1 MERIAKPARHLG
13 TGLLA
18 TGIAFCLMLLL
29 TVAAFAST
37 VHVYDQARVLNA
49 SQVQSAAQSLP
60 YPMDIY
66 TTNTY
71 NGNSSSFIQQTRS
84 HITSAN
90 LIVMAIDT
98 AHHYVA
104 IEGGSSVPLSNSQYS
119 SAVNA
124 FTSNY
129 SSGGYTGA
137 TIAAINSLRSSLGS
151 SSSSSSGVP
160 ASSGGGWNFG
170 LGTLCCVGLLI
181 LAAIALFS
189 VFRRRRRGFFGQP
202 QPPMGGPYQQ
212 GYPPNYYGP
221 GYNQGPGMNPW
232 VAGGLGAAAGGLAG
246 YELGKE
252 VGEREREG
260 QGGNFGNEGNFGGG
274 AADSFG
280 NDDNFGGGAGG
291 SFGGDDFGAGG
302 GGAGGD
308 FGGNSGG
315 DFGGGGA
322 GSF

>member
-1 MERIAKPARHLG
+1 MERIAKPGRHLG

-18 TGIAFCLMLLL
+18 TGIAFCLILVL

-37 VHVYDQARVLNA
+37 VHVYDQAGVLNA

-98 AHHYVA
+98 RHHYLA

-129 SSGGYTGA
+129 NSGGYTGA
-137 TIAAINSLRSSLGS
+137 TIAAINSLRSSLGASSSS
-151 SSSSSSGVP
+151 SSSSSSGTP

-170 LGTLCCVGLLI
+170 LGTLCSVGLLI

-189 VFRRRRRGFFGQP
+189 IFR
-202 QPPMGGPYQQ
+202 
-212 GYPPNYYGP
+212 
-221 GYNQGPGMNPW
+221 
-232 VAGGLGAAAGGLAG
+232 
-246 YELGKE
+246 
-252 VGEREREG
+252 
-260 QGGNFGNEGNFGGG
+260 
-274 AADSFG
+274 
-280 NDDNFGGGAGG
+280 
-291 SFGGDDFGAGG
+291 
-302 GGAGGD
+302 
-308 FGGNSGG
+308 
-315 DFGGGGA
+315 
-322 GSF
+322 